1 MDALDTTKF
10 IERFAEVVEVQ
21 PAELSLD
28 DRFRDKVPY
37 WSSLLGFGL
46 MTMIEME
53 YGVQL
58 SLDEFMKAETV
69 DDLCQAVVRGQQSA
83 PQA

>member
-10 IERFAEVVEVQ
+10 IEQFAEVVEVQ
-21 PAELSLD
+21 PAELSLGD
-28 DRFRDKVPY
+28 CFREKVPY

-46 MTMIEME
+46 LTMIEME

-69 DDLCQAVVRGQQSA
+69 DDLRQAVIHGQQTRA
-83 PQA
+83 QG

>member
-1 MDALDTTKF
+1 MDALDTVKF
-10 IERFAEVVEVQ
+10 VEQFAEVVEMQ
-21 PAELSLD
+21 PAELSLG
-28 DRFRDKVPY
+28 DRFRERVPY

-46 MTMIEME
+46 LTMIEME

-69 DDLCQAVVRGQQSA
+69 DDLRQAVSRGQQSLA
-83 PQA
+83 QN

>member
-1 MDALDTTKF
+1 MDALDTVKF
-10 IERFAEVVEVQ
+10 VEQFAEVVEVQ
-21 PAELSLD
+21 PAELSLS
-28 DRFRDKVPY
+28 DRFREKVPY

-46 MTMIEME
+46 LTMIEME

-69 DDLCQAVVRGQQSA
+69 DDLRQAVIRGQQSLA
-83 PQA
+83 QS

>member
-1 MDALDTTKF
+1 MDALDATKF
-10 IERFAEVVEVQ
+10 IEQFAEVVEVQ
-21 PAELSLD
+21 PAGLSLS
-28 DRFRDKVPY
+28 DRFREKVPY

-46 MTMIEME
+46 LTMIEME

-69 DDLCQAVVRGQQSA
+69 DDLRQAVLRCQQS
-83 PQA
+83 QARD